1 MPWAQKFFS
10 VNEQQLLVKA
20 IEEAEMHTSGEIRI
34 HVENF
39 CFGNEINTAK
49 KRFAKLNMHKTAE
62 RNGILI
68 YIASMS
74 KKIAVFGDEGI
85 HSKVDKDYWES
96 LIKQLIDGFHQQK
109 KAESL
114 AAAIIDCGKQLSHFF
129 PRQADDTNELSNS
142 ISY

>member
-10 VNEQQLLVKA
+10 VAEQQLLVKA
-20 IEEAEMHTSGEIRI
+20 IEVAEMHTSGEIRI

-39 CFGNEINTAK
+39 CLGNEINTAK
-49 KRFAKLNMHKTAE
+49 MRFAKLNMHKTAE

-85 HSKVDKDYWES
+85 HSKVDKDFWKA
-96 LIKQLIDGFHQQK
+96 LIQQLIDGFHQQK
-109 KAESL
+109 KAEAL